1 MKSFGG
7 GDHGCQRVEQGSRD
21 RSSGNRSAA
30 QHTFRRIF
38 RLKTALDG
46 GDGDRE
52 LVRTFD
58 FLKAYAAIHFRTEE
72 EWMVRHRYAKAEAHR
87 EWHQNFTVQVKALA
101 DAPAG
106 DPELKGAEVVRF
118 LENWFVGHIQ
128 QEDLRMVA
136 ATREPSCKA

>member
-1 MKSFGG
+1 M
-7 GDHGCQRVEQGSRD
+7 D
-21 RSSGNRSAA
+21 SSAWNKGLETGHPEIDQ
-30 QHTFRRIF
+30 QHRTLFDALF

-58 FLKAYAAIHFRTEE
+58 FLKAYSAIHFRTEE
-72 EWMVRHRYAKAEAHR
+72 EWMARHAYDQAEAHR
-87 EWHQNFTVQVKALA
+87 EWHRHFTLQVKALA

-136 ATREPSCKA
+136 ATREPLPEA

>member
-1 MKSFGG
+1 M
-7 GDHGCQRVEQGSRD
+7 D
-21 RSSGNRSAA
+21 SSAWNKGLETGHPEIDQ
-30 QHTFRRIF
+30 QHRTLFDALF

-58 FLKAYAAIHFRTEE
+58 FLKAYAAIHFRTEK
-72 EWMVRHRYAKAEAHR
+72 EWMDRHAYDQAEAHR
-87 EWHQNFTVQVKALA
+87 EWHRHFTHQVKALA

-136 ATREPSCKA
+136 ATREQLPEA